1 MAITKDGDKYIL
13 DIWPGG
19 RNGPR
24 IRRKYTTRKEAKLR
38 EAEFVSLYV
47 KAPNQFEKDKRK
59 SIQERFMKSKADL
72 ILATNAFGMGIDKED
87 IRFVIHAQVTGSI
100 ESYYQEIGRAGRDGK
115 PSLCLL
121 LYDEQDLNIHLE
133 FIKWNNPSAEFY
145 HRAYSLLRADI
156 ERING
161 ERMEYL
167 KEQLTYKNRRDF
179 RAETVLSIFDRYGVI
194 EGDIEEKNISVIS
207 EIPEKLTDQNY
218 LDIKL
223 KREQEKLYNMML
235 YAKLEEGRKDFI
247 HKYFGLQV

>member
-1 MAITKDGDKYIL
+1 
-13 DIWPGG
+13 
-19 RNGPR
+19 
-24 IRRKYTTRKEAKLR
+24 
-38 EAEFVSLYV
+38 
-47 KAPNQFEKDKRK
+47 
-59 SIQERFMKSKADL
+59 MKSRAKL

-133 FIKWNNPSAEFY
+133 FMKWNNPSAEFY
-145 HRAYSLLRADI
+145 NRAHTLLRADLD
-156 ERING
+156 RVNG
-161 ERMEYL
+161 EGIEYL

-194 EGDIEEKNISVIS
+194 EGDIEKKNIGVIS
-207 EIPEKLTDQNY
+207 EIPEKLTDQDY
-218 LDIKL
+218 LDVKL
-223 KREQEKLYNMML
+223 RREQEKLYSMML

-247 HKYFGLQV
+247 HQYFGLQV